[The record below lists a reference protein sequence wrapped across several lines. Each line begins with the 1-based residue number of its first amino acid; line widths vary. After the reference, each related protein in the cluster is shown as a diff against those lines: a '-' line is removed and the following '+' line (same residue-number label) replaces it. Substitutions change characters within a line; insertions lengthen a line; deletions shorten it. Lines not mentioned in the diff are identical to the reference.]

1 MKKLMLFSCTLFITG
16 FIYGQGVLTY
26 NFDSTLNETHGL
38 GPTLSVLGTQGVFV
52 KDTLQEVGSV
62 TKWVYRFD
70 VNCGLQFN
78 NTEAGNFMGDTYSIE
93 LYFLFD
99 ELTSW
104 KRVIDWKNRKSDNGA
119 YVYYGQLNFY
129 PYEYSEE
136 APVLPGEYTYYVVTR
151 DGTTGEV
158 ILYTDAKNE
167 IDFTDNNN
175 DAVLDEDQVLN
186 FFYDDLIVPNEA
198 SSGAVALLKLYN
210 YVLDTAT
217 ISQHFKNLS
226 GQLFGVEDLSG
237 NSPVKIYPNPSSG
250 RLHIILADQANK
262 NNLAVRMTS
271 MMGQT
276 VISEEIPYKQ
286 EAVLDISRLPDGL
299 YILRLFTGPN
309 QFCKKVLVRH

>member
-1 MKKLMLFSCTLFITG
+1 MKKLMLFSCTLLISAL
-16 FIYGQGVLTY
+16 IYGQGVLTY
-26 NFDSTLNETHGL
+26 DFDSTLNETYGL
-38 GPTLSVLGTQGVFV
+38 GPVLSILGTQGVFV

-78 NTEAGNFMGDTYSIE
+78 NTEAGNFIGDTYSIE

-119 YVYYGQLNFY
+119 YVYYGQINFY

-167 IDFTDNNN
+167 IDFIDNIN
-175 DAVLDEDQVLN
+175 DAILDEDQVLN

-226 GQLFGVEDLSG
+226 GQLFGVEDLSWTL
-237 NSPVKIYPNPSSG
+237 PVQVYPNPASD
-250 RLHIILADQANK
+250 RLHIILADHTNK
-262 NNLAVRMTS
+262 KNLAVIMTS
-271 MMGQT
+271 MKGQT
-276 VISEEIPYKQ
+276 VISDKITCQQ
-286 EAVLDISRLPDGL
+286 EAVLDISSLPDGL
-299 YILRLFTGPN
+299 YILRLYTGPN